1 MTGRIEALAMAN
13 TAEICD
19 QLIRLRSVPIDFGT
33 RYPKGGSQQLISPM
47 LPRYAEL
54 PPARCRISAC
64 APAAGKF
71 AAQSGSPKVGAW
83 RNLGC
88 SQHVEKS
95 SIVARGSAL
104 VVGITLP

>member
-1 MTGRIEALAMAN
+1 MSGNARRFRAN
-13 TAEICD
+13 DRVDLKSAS
-19 QLIRLRSVPIDFGT
+19 LRAIDFG
-33 RYPKGGSQQLISPM
+33 RRCAKGGSQQPISPM

-54 PPARCRISAC
+54 PPARCRISAY
-64 APAAGKF
+64 APAAFKF
-71 AAQSGSPKVGAW
+71 ATQSGSPKVGAW

-95 SIVARGSAL
+95 SVVARGIAL